1 MAIAESERKL
11 EEPHD
16 VLVPVEDRLP
26 DMASA
31 ITLLAHRMKAV
42 FDSMAPDDLMAE
54 LNCERE
60 GTKSSAHLK
69 LRAYKRTP
77 TE

>member
-1 MAIAESERKL
+1 
-11 EEPHD
+11 
-16 VLVPVEDRLP
+16 
-26 DMASA
+26 MASA
-31 ITLLAHRMKAV
+31 ITLLAQRMQAV
-42 FDSMAPDDLMAE
+42 FDGMAPDDLMAE